1 MFFRRGSIGWY
12 SIAVVHGRS
21 FTEVGCRKI
30 TPLIG
35 LAFLS
40 CILSA
45 AWQYLLAPSFVLY
58 FQYLSISAPTGHGKW
73 NFYHSVALGVPC
85 PSGLALRPDMIRSP
99 SKVLFLTGA
108 PLPSSLNWSETDLSA
123 PLQTSFADDNDTNL
137 SGKLTSDDIVPS
149 WRSLS
154 LEQSHLPTGLTQ
166 ASRHDAPFTLG
177 DNPANEATFPTAT
190 DPSYTSCETDPEQ
203 NQCSPSLVSEDGEI
217 LSQYYEHS
225 FAVHEDMP
233 SSQLLDAGST
243 VELSF
248 SAHSE
253 AISMNSPTYS
263 EIGSQEQVV
272 RSKVAASYLSDLR
285 DIPNAAYLRS
295 IIPQT
300 MSVNLVVGI
309 ISISQPRTIITRR
322 GGRSVDLVEM
332 LVGDSTRSGFG
343 INIWLPCFQRNNQ
356 PVQGEQTLASQV
368 LGLRPQDVVLARTI
382 ALSSF
387 NGRVYGSS
395 LRRNMTSLDLLY
407 RNVADADDGR
417 GTYRAQDLEVESIAD
432 PQVFKVKKV
441 KDWVMQFVGN
451 DARPPV
457 SNSGLL
463 PRMKKEHLQ
472 ILPSDTP

>member
-1 MFFRRGSIGWY
+1 
-12 SIAVVHGRS
+12 
-21 FTEVGCRKI
+21 
-30 TPLIG
+30 
-35 LAFLS
+35 
-40 CILSA
+40 
-45 AWQYLLAPSFVLY
+45 
-58 FQYLSISAPTGHGKW
+58 
-73 NFYHSVALGVPC
+73 
-85 PSGLALRPDMIRSP
+85 
-99 SKVLFLTGA
+99 
-108 PLPSSLNWSETDLSA
+108 
-123 PLQTSFADDNDTNL
+123 
-137 SGKLTSDDIVPS
+137 
-149 WRSLS
+149 
-154 LEQSHLPTGLTQ
+154 
-166 ASRHDAPFTLG
+166 
-177 DNPANEATFPTAT
+177 
-190 DPSYTSCETDPEQ
+190 
-203 NQCSPSLVSEDGEI
+203 
-217 LSQYYEHS
+217 
-225 FAVHEDMP
+225 
-233 SSQLLDAGST
+233 
-243 VELSF
+243 
-248 SAHSE
+248 
-253 AISMNSPTYS
+253 MNSPTYS

>member
-1 MFFRRGSIGWY
+1 
-12 SIAVVHGRS
+12 
-21 FTEVGCRKI
+21 
-30 TPLIG
+30 
-35 LAFLS
+35 
-40 CILSA
+40 
-45 AWQYLLAPSFVLY
+45 
-58 FQYLSISAPTGHGKW
+58 
-73 NFYHSVALGVPC
+73 
-85 PSGLALRPDMIRSP
+85 MIRSP

-108 PLPSSLNWSETDLSA
+108 PLLSSLNWSDTDLSA
-123 PLQTSFADDNDTNL
+123 PLQISFSDENGANV
-137 SGKLTSDDIVPS
+137 SGKVTSDDIAPS

-154 LEQSHLPTGLTQ
+154 LERSHLPTGLTQ
-166 ASRHDAPFTLG
+166 ASRQNGPIALGELPADETL
-177 DNPANEATFPTAT
+177 FPTTT
-190 DPSYTSCETDPEQ
+190 DSSYVSYEPDHEQ
-203 NQCSPSLVSEDGEI
+203 IECSHSSVSEDGEV

-233 SSQLLDAGST
+233 SSQLLDAGSF
-243 VELSF
+243 VESSF
-248 SAHSE
+248 NTDYE
-253 AISMNSPTYS
+253 VFSMNSATYS
-263 EIGSQEQVV
+263 EVGSQEQVV

-295 IIPQT
+295 IVPQT

-309 ISISQPRTIITRR
+309 ISISQPRTVITRR

-343 INIWLPCFQRNNQ
+343 INIWLPSLPKINQ
-356 PVQGEQTLASQV
+356 PVQGEQTLGSQV
-368 LGLRPQDVVLARTI
+368 LRLRPQDVVLARTI

-407 RNVADADDGR
+407 RNVVDVDDER
-417 GTYRAQDLEVESIAD
+417 GTYKAQELEVEAMAD

-451 DARPPV
+451 VARPPV

-472 ILPSDTP
+472 LLPSDTP